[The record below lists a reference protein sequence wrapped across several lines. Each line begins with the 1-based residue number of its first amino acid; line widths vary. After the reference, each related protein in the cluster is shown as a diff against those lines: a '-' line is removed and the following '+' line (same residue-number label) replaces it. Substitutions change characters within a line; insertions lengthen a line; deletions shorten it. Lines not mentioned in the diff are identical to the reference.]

1 MYFTEGRLRT
11 YEQMMQE
18 KPKPEHNPVKTM
30 PDRDCE
36 HCLHYD
42 TQHKKCSKEKCTVFK
57 E

>member
-11 YEQMMQE
+11 YEHMMQE

-30 PDRDCE
+30 SDRDCE

-42 TQHKKCSKEKCTVFK
+42 TQYKKCSKEKCTVFK

>member
-1 MYFTEGRLRT
+1 MYFTGGRLRT
-11 YEQMMQE
+11 YERMMQE
-18 KPKPEHNPVKTM
+18 KPRPEHNPAKTM

-36 HCLHYD
+36 HCLHYN